1 MVFRRP
7 ARYVRFSVSDD
18 APSTVVV
25 ALGERSAQRIALE
38 IAAPIIREA
47 RTWREVHD
55 GLAREGIRFE
65 RKGSGAV
72 LWIGQEAVKASS
84 AGRDCSM
91 STREKR
97 LRKVVVLMLF
107 AGVAPLSQGGLTR

>member
-1 MVFRRP
+1 
-7 ARYVRFSVSDD
+7 
-18 APSTVVV
+18 
-25 ALGERSAQRIALE
+25 
-38 IAAPIIREA
+38 
-47 RTWREVHD
+47 VHD